1 MHTHAH
7 VCLRARQVHAPHTST
22 VSHTRRRI
30 VHLECFHRRHH
41 TTARASRISP
51 SHPPSPSCIVLNHP
65 LPFFAHSVG
74 SCIGLL
80 LLCCVMSLTRRN
92 RGKAW
97 RQCQSASQTTQ
108 PRDVCQLFFCSVTE
122 ISRPEHSIPF
132 DRNRCQLYRLVL
144 FFAEKKMF

>member
-1 MHTHAH
+1 MQEETINRRRGLTHSCVSEVYAH
-7 VCLRARQVHAPHTST
+7 PRARLSARSSGACTSHIDCFT
-22 VSHTRRRI
+22 HSARI
-30 VHLECFHRRHH
+30 VHPECFHRRHH

-108 PRDVCQLFFCSVTE
+108 PRDVCQL
-122 ISRPEHSIPF
+122 
-132 DRNRCQLYRLVL
+132 L
-144 FFAEKKMF
+144 FLFGD